1 MGFAET
7 IKKIKEINNI
17 LQSPNVAD
25 REVIYYTKELYRLI
39 DTLEVPQLIGQED
52 DNIPRNILYD

>member
-7 IKKIKEINNI
+7 IKKIKKISNI

-25 REVIYYTKELYRLI
+25 REIIHYTSELHRHI
-39 DTLEVPQLIGQED
+39 DDLEVPQLIGQED

>member
-7 IKKIKEINNI
+7 IKKIKEISKKLQDKNI
-17 LQSPNVAD
+17 SD
-25 REVIYYTKELYRLI
+25 RETMYFTSELHRHI
-39 DTLEVPQLIGQED
+39 DDLEVPQLIGQEN

>member
-7 IKKIKEINNI
+7 IKKIKEISKK
-17 LQSPNVAD
+17 LQDKNVSD
-25 REVIYYTKELYRLI
+25 REIIHFTAELHRHI
-39 DTLEVPQLIGQED
+39 NNLEIPQLIGQED

>member
-7 IKKIKEINNI
+7 IKKIKEISNI
-17 LQSPNVAD
+17 LQSSNIAD
-25 REVIYYTKELYRLI
+25 REIIYYTSELHRLI

-52 DNIPRNILYD
+52 DNISGNILHN

>member
-7 IKKIKEINNI
+7 IKKIKEISKK
-17 LQSPNVAD
+17 LQDKNVSD
-25 REVIYYTKELYRLI
+25 REIIHYTQELHRHI
-39 DTLEVPQLIGQED
+39 NNLEVPQLIGQED